1 MNEHQVVYYLANKYL
16 NKDMQTLIRLK
27 GTLRID
33 ANQFWVNRN
42 INWGNH
48 HNIEIIRIKT
58 KKPLTKAEHDELK
71 SELKTSL
78 NRILKS
84 IQGSEHKPVLNIIL
98 KYYHSCNRQIIPS
111 LFPNSTHQ

>member
-16 NKDMQTLIRLK
+16 NKDFQTLIGFK

-48 HNIEIIRIKT
+48 YNIEIIRIKT
-58 KKPLTKAEHDELK
+58 NKPLNKAEHN
-71 SELKTSL
+71 ELKTSL
-78 NRILKS
+78 NLILKS

-98 KYYHSCNRQIIPS
+98 KYYDSYNRQIIPS